1 MIKKGVYMKN
11 DGLMIFG
18 TLGAIILGF
27 IAPLIVWL
35 SKENLTPEEK
45 SITAALFNFE
55 ISLFLACIVIN
66 LIPLLGQ
73 LVCLVLWIVNLVYA
87 LKAFT
92 SVREHKPFSAPK
104 FYEFVK

>member
-1 MIKKGVYMKN
+1 MKN

-18 TLGAIILGF
+18 ALGAIILGF

-35 SKENLTPEEK
+35 SKENLTPDER
-45 SITAALFNFE
+45 SIMSALFNFE
-55 ISLFLACIVIN
+55 ISLFLVCIIIN

-73 LVCLVLWIVNLVYA
+73 LVCLVLWVLNLVYE

-92 SVREHKPFSAPK
+92 SVREHKPFTAPK